1 MIAHQSVYLVSVEIF
16 TQADS
21 ALLVGPLVFRYGG
34 HVLWRSSLALPLESV
49 VVLSSSEFHLLHMVI
64 LGIPYSLQTVP
75 EVLSWGC
82 LLFVLVIPC
91 FRKDVNSVPRWWWL
105 VPGVRHESRVP
116 CSEGFLLSHVLYHV
130 ESVPVPGSFRL
141 FQWFSRFPC
150 ESFRCNGWVHLCN
163 LVVIVGCVVWV
174 SKERWY
180 EVSSFIG
187 LSLPVVRWR
196 PVMSVMWY
204 FHWRIGFSL
213 YSCTLS

>member
-1 MIAHQSVYLVSVEIF
+1 MVAHQSVYWVSVEIF

-49 VVLSSSEFHLLHMVI
+49 VEFSSSEFHLLHVVI

-82 LLFVLVIPC
+82 LFFVVVIPC
-91 FRKDVNSVPRWWWL
+91 FRKNVDSVPRWWWL

-116 CSEGFLLSHVLYHV
+116 CSEGFLLSHALYHV
-130 ESVPVPGSFRL
+130 ESVPVPGSLWFC
-141 FQWFSRFPC
+141 QWFSRFPR
-150 ESFRCNGWVHLCN
+150 ESFRRNWWIHLCN
-163 LVVIVGCVVWV
+163 LVVVVCRVVWV

-180 EVSSFIG
+180 EVSGFSR
-187 LSLPVVRWR
+187 LSLPVVGWR
-196 PVMSVMWY
+196 PVVSIMWY

-213 YSCTLS
+213 YSRTLS